1 MRSWRRAFIGI
12 LALGILQ
19 GEEIR
24 LRRQSPDLKLRL
36 RATYHAPGERPLSLV
51 LGGGSA
57 KGLAHIGVF
66 EVLEEEGLSETAI
79 TGTSAGALMGSFRA
93 AGFSGPGLRWAFK
106 HTDFGNAIFDS
117 RRRTGGMTL
126 SEEEER
132 QATVVRFDLRPEG
145 WEFLPGAVAGRAA
158 TQTLQAHLI
167 RADALCHGDFSQ
179 LGVPFAC
186 IASNLNEG
194 KLHCFTSG
202 NLVTAVRA
210 SMSIPGVFRP
220 VETEGGQLVDGG
232 ISQTLP
238 VLEARRLHP
247 GALQL
252 AVDVSDPWE
261 SGPVRNPFSLLG
273 RSLAH
278 SVEVMSRLNRDRAD
292 VLLRP
297 AVGGFD
303 LFNFHDQV
311 DALAD
316 RGRQAMHQALP
327 ALEEH
332 LYGEDGARPLEAGH
346 WRLVGPELP
355 ALRDLA
361 QACLPPGA
369 PWRKRDA
376 FRLLRR
382 AHARGLAADV
392 WVARDP
398 AAPTVLEIHYRP
410 NPVITRMSWALPA
423 AWQADIQRLA
433 EEAGLGAGRPFNEP
447 AWSSLLQ
454 GILVRGSLMG
464 RPLID
469 LSGSGLDAEGTLHIV
484 ARESAITGLAVDDTE
499 LRPASKRVMDEF
511 FVPML
516 GKPLETDQLAGRLLE
531 LDHALNLQNPKA
543 RLEVGPEGDDWILGL
558 KASDRHRVQVNVA
571 AAYESTWGLHG
582 VVDAWLKDFLV
593 KGHEWWFHGYAD
605 KIQQGASLSLQ
616 HAFLAHPSTGFFL
629 GARYARHRFEG
640 DPLLG
645 YFGAVPDPDGYQRLI
660 ENASERMTDLFGG
673 LFQRFG
679 QDRKGKVELEVQRRN
694 SALMPRGQPWIKNA
708 EDTVTLSSE
717 WDSFDRSF
725 FPTEGLQLRARVAA
739 GRAET
744 RVLAAAGPAPA
755 WEQPRQAYLL
765 VRALAKDVVGPVG
778 ADIALETGLGW
789 RTLLIPDR
797 QYILGGDASFIG
809 TPGTRFLAPNFAIL
823 RAGLPIPLR
832 RAFGGHVQIVPRLDV
847 GRFSQDPT
855 SLTSDM
861 RVVGQGVVVRGA
873 VGKFYI
879 ETGWG
884 TIQVRSSFPGPL
896 RREHQFNILVGARPF
911 DLWTRK

>member
-1 MRSWRRAFIGI
+1 MHLRGAIIGL
-12 LALGILQ
+12 LALGWLQ
-19 GEEIR
+19 GEEFR
-24 LRRQSPDLKLRL
+24 LQRRAPDLKLRL
-36 RATYHAPGERPLSLV
+36 QAAYHAPGERPLSLV

-66 EVLEEEGLSETAI
+66 EVLEEEGLSESAI

-106 HTDFGNAIFDS
+106 RTDFGNAIFDS

-145 WEFLPGAVAGRAA
+145 WEFLPGDVAGRAA

-167 RADALCHGDFSQ
+167 RADALCHGDFSA

-194 KLHCFTSG
+194 RLHCFTAG

-220 VETEGGQLVDGG
+220 VDASGGQLVDGG

-238 VLEARRLHP
+238 VLEAKRLHP
-247 GALQL
+247 GALQV

-261 SGPVRNPFSLLG
+261 PGPVRNPFSLLG

-278 SVEVMSRLNRDRAD
+278 SVEVMSQLNRDTAD

-297 AVGGFD
+297 AVEGFD

-316 RGRQAMHQALP
+316 RGRQAMRQALP
-327 ALEEH
+327 AVEEQ
-332 LYGEDGARPLEAGH
+332 LYGEDGRQPLGADQ
-346 WRLVGPELP
+346 WRLVNPGPGLAE
-355 ALRDLA
+355 LA
-361 QACLPPGA
+361 QACLPAGT
-369 PWRKRDA
+369 PWQRKDA
-376 FRLLRR
+376 YRLLRR
-382 AHARGLAADV
+382 ALAQGLAADIWLV
-392 WVARDP
+392 RSSAM
-398 AAPTVLEIHYRP
+398 PTLLEIHHRP
-410 NPVITRMSWALPA
+410 NPVITRVIWTVPE
-423 AWQADIQRLA
+423 AWRPEFQALA
-433 EEAGLGAGRPFNEP
+433 EDQGLGAGRPFREP
-447 AWSSLLQ
+447 AWSAFLQ
-454 GILVRGSLMG
+454 GILVRSSLRG
-464 RPLID
+464 RPLVS
-469 LSGSGLDAEGTLHIV
+469 LSGSGLDGEGALHIV
-484 ARESAITGLAVDDTE
+484 VREATITALEVDDSE
-499 LRPASKRVMDEF
+499 LQPASRRAMYDLF
-511 FVPML
+511 LPQI
-516 GKPLETDQLAGRLLE
+516 GKPLETDQLAGRLLAM
-531 LDHALNLQNPKA
+531 DHALNLQNPAA
-543 RLEVGPEGDDWILGL
+543 RLQAGPDEHDWLLGL
-558 KASDRHRVQVNVA
+558 QASDRRRVQVNVA

-582 VVDAWLKDFLV
+582 VVDAWLKDFLM
-593 KGHEWWFHGYAD
+593 KGHEWWFHGYGD
-605 KIQQGASLSLQ
+605 RIQQGAALSLR
-616 HAFLAHPSTGFFL
+616 HAFLAHPSTGFFF

-645 YFGAVPDPDGYQRLI
+645 YFGAAPDPGGYQRLI
-660 ENASERMTDLFGG
+660 ENASERTNDLFGG

-679 QDRKGKVELEVQRRN
+679 QDRRGKVELEFQRRS
-694 SALMPRGQPWIKNA
+694 SALMPRDLPWIKNA

-725 FPTEGLQLRARVAA
+725 FPTEGLQFRARVAA
-739 GRAET
+739 GRTET
-744 RVLAAAGPAPA
+744 RIMAASGPAPA
-755 WEQPRQAYLL
+755 GEQPRQAYLL
-765 VRALAKDVVGPVG
+765 FRALAKDVAGPVG
-778 ADIALETGLGW
+778 ADIALETGMGW
-789 RTLLIPDR
+789 RTLLISDR
-797 QYILGGDASFIG
+797 QYILGGDASLIG

-832 RAFGGHVQIVPRLDV
+832 RAFGGHIQVVPRLDV

-884 TIQVRSSFPGPL
+884 AIQVRSAFPGPL
-896 RREHQFNILVGARPF
+896 RKEHQFNILVGARPF
-911 DLWTRK
+911 DLWTRN